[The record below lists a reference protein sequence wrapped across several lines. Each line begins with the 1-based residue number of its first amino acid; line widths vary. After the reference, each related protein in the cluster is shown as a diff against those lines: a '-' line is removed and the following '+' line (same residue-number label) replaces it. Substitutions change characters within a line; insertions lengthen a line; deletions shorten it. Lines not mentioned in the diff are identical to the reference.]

1 MTRLN
6 LRVRDMACSACAD
19 RITKAVQIVDPA
31 ATVSADTDTKAINIT
46 TSVAAEAVTSAIA
59 QAGYTVAE

>member
-1 MTRLN
+1 
-6 LRVRDMACSACAD
+6 MACSACAD

-46 TSVAAEAVTSAIA
+46 TSLAAEAVTSAIA